1 MKDLRKEVLLPVNK
15 LQTKSLLW
23 GFLPLQGTN
32 QLLPQLRQVLLIHL
46 EMGPASGWS
55 DGQTDRQAHRL
66 VPAPTSYLTFVAGLS
81 FLFDVGVELRDI
93 GHVRVRLSAVGV
105 GVTFCRYR
113 R

>member
-1 MKDLRKEVLLPVNK
+1 MTDLQKEVLLPVNK

-46 EMGPASGWS
+46 EMGPARGWS
-55 DGQTDRQAHRL
+55 DGQTDRL